1 MFALSLAACAYVF
14 AEVWTSPAVVAG
26 GSPVSAVTIN
36 AVLFAVF
43 ALHHSLFARESIKTR
58 IARVVPDRL
67 LRSFYVWTASVL
79 LLGVLALWQRVG
91 GDVYHVTGWP
101 AFLLAAVQISG
112 IVVIA
117 RSVRRISALELA
129 GIGPAAPNDAL
140 QVEGPYRWVRHPI
153 YFGWLLVLFAAPHMT
168 ADRLAFAA
176 ISSTYLLVAIPW
188 EERSLLRAFG
198 EPYAR
203 YQRAVRWR
211 VVPYVY

>member
-1 MFALSLAACAYVF
+1 M
-14 AEVWTSPAVVAG
+14 
-26 GSPVSAVTIN
+26 
-36 AVLFAVF
+36 
-43 ALHHSLFARESIKTR
+43 
-58 IARVVPDRL
+58 
-67 LRSFYVWTASVL
+67 
-79 LLGVLALWQRVG
+79 
-91 GDVYHVTGWP
+91 
-101 AFLLAAVQISG
+101 
-112 IVVIA
+112 
-117 RSVRRISALELA
+117 RRISALELA
-129 GIGPAAPNDAL
+129 GISPAAPNDAL

-176 ISSTYLLVAIPW
+176 ISSAYLLVAIPW